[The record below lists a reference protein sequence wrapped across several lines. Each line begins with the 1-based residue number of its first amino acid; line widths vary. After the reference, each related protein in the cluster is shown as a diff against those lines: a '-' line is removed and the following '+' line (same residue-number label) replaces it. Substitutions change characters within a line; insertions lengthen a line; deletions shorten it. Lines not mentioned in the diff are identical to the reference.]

1 MPSSK
6 GTPKPEKWVLDWGEF
21 EMRTHALITAVRMK
35 YALDPAQTPMAV
47 LALGRGASPLGA
59 VLANVFGVK
68 MYYLGLSSYKEDDT
82 QGHLQVFQELT
93 PVLKKHLQTWGR
105 HLLAVDDI
113 WDTGRTFQHARGIFP
128 TATFASL
135 VIKDLEGQE
144 NLDLQLVW
152 ASEVGP
158 NVWVEF
164 PWEKNYG

>member
-21 EMRTHALITAVRMK
+21 EMRTQALIGEIRQRAPASAV
-35 YALDPAQTPMAV
+35 PMAV
-47 LALGRGASPLGA
+47 LALGRGASPLA
-59 VLANVFGVK
+59 SVLANVFGVK
-68 MYYLGLSSYKEDDT
+68 MYYLGLSSYKDDDT

-93 PVLKKHLQTWGR
+93 PTLRKHLQVWGR
-105 HLLAVDDI
+105 NLLVVDDI
-113 WDTGRTFQHARGIFP
+113 WDTGRTFAHARGVFP
-128 TATFASL
+128 LARFASL
-135 VIKDLEGQE
+135 IVKDLEGQE
-144 NLDLQLVW
+144 KLDPNLVW